1 MNRFN
6 FGNIATNGMQILSVG
21 ATTAA
26 RTLGRAETA
35 LNNLSEDERK
45 SYLQM
50 KSNKLRDE
58 INRYNTGGE
67 SATQHLSEQELTDY
81 RKKQADDIR
90 KKTYGDE
97 EESIDAIME
106 GAENGIPP
114 LIENS
119 GEVKHI
125 KIKETNDNEWLVR
138 QKQLRKWYNKN
149 IKGKDWLSK
158 KDKSELN
165 QIIRGGNENADV

>member
-35 LNNLSEDERK
+35 LNNLPEDVRK

-50 KSNKLRDE
+50 KSDKLRDE
-58 INRYNTGGE
+58 VNRYNTGGE

-90 KKTYGDE
+90 KKTYGGG
-97 EESIDAIME
+97 EESIDAIMAS
-106 GAENGIPP
+106 AENGIPP
-114 LIENS
+114 LQDNS
-119 GEVKHI
+119 PQVGHI
-125 KIKETNDNEWLVR
+125 KLKETSDNQWLVA
-138 QKQLRKWYNKN
+138 QKQLRKWYNEN
-149 IKGKDWLSK
+149 IKGKDWLPK
-158 KDKSELN
+158 KSKSELN
-165 QIIRGGNENADV
+165 QIIKGGNKNADV

>member
-6 FGNIATNGMQILSVG
+6 FGNVTTNGMQILSVG

-26 RTLGRAETA
+26 RTLGRADKT

-45 SYLQM
+45 SHFQM
-50 KSNKLRDE
+50 KADKLRDE
-58 INRYNTGGE
+58 IKRYNTGGE

-90 KKTYGDE
+90 KKTYGSG

-106 GAENGIPP
+106 GAGQVTKSLQN
-114 LIENS
+114 NS
-119 GEVKHI
+119 PQVEQLKLKMQRDKEWYDTWI
-125 KIKETNDNEWLVR
+125 K
-138 QKQLRKWYNKN
+138 NKS
-149 IKGKDWLSK
+149 KLSNK
-158 KDKSELN
+158 LKSEIMKKLK
-165 QIIRGGNENADV
+165 GEDADANV

>member
-6 FGNIATNGMQILSVG
+6 FGNVVTNGMQILSVG

-50 KSNKLRDE
+50 KSDKLRDE
-58 INRYNTGGE
+58 TNRYNIGGE

-81 RKKQADDIR
+81 SKKQADDIR
-90 KKTYGDE
+90 KKTYGDG
-97 EESIDAIME
+97 EESVDTLME
-106 GAENGIPP
+106 GAETVTKT
-114 LIENS
+114 LQDNS
-119 GEVKHI
+119 PQVEQLKLKMQRDKEWYDTWI
-125 KIKETNDNEWLVR
+125 K
-138 QKQLRKWYNKN
+138 NKT
-149 IKGKDWLSK
+149 KLSNK
-158 KDKSELN
+158 LKSEIMKKLK
-165 QIIRGGNENADV
+165 GEDADANV

>member
-1 MNRFN
+1 MNRFK
-6 FGNIATNGMQILSVG
+6 FGNVATNGVQILSVG

-45 SYLQM
+45 SYFQM
-50 KSNKLRDE
+50 KANKLRDE
-58 INRYNTGGE
+58 TNRYNTGGE

-90 KKTYGDE
+90 KKTYGDG

-106 GAENGIPP
+106 GAETGTPP
-114 LIENS
+114 LQDNS
-119 GEVKHI
+119 PQVEQLKLKMQRDKEWYDTWI
-125 KIKETNDNEWLVR
+125 K
-138 QKQLRKWYNKN
+138 NKT
-149 IKGKDWLSK
+149 KLSNK
-158 KDKSELN
+158 LKSEIMKKLK
-165 QIIRGGNENADV
+165 GEDENADV